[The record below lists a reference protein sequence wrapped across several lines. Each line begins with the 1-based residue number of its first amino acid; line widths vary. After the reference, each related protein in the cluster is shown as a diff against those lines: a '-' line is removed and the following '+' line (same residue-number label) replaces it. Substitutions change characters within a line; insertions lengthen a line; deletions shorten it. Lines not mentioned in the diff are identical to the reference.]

1 MGNTGNTTVFNNY
14 YDTSDIAVINAGYQ
28 KKVDHSFGPYA
39 NNYHVLQYILD
50 GQGVLRIGTNEW
62 RLTKNTLFYLPAN
75 IACKYYAD
83 LDDPYEYY
91 WVSFIGNKADSI
103 MQNCGLSHR
112 TPLRVIDSPELR
124 KLFMRIFKNL
134 HSNQSD
140 YTYRILSDLYGI
152 FACAAESSDI
162 PMTENQSAFVQN
174 AVAYMN
180 ANYENGIN
188 IRDVSNHMYMNF
200 TYFSEQFTKSTG
212 SIFQISDGN
221 PYDQRRPSAQDYR
234 SQSERDSP
242 AGRNDPSCFY
252 KCL

>member
-39 NNYHVLQYILD
+39 NNYHVLQYVLD

-152 FACAAESSDI
+152 FACAAASRAI
-162 PMTENQSAFVQN
+162 GT
-174 AVAYMN
+174 
-180 ANYENGIN
+180 
-188 IRDVSNHMYMNF
+188 R
-200 TYFSEQFTKSTG
+200 
-212 SIFQISDGN
+212 
-221 PYDQRRPSAQDYR
+221 
-234 SQSERDSP
+234 
-242 AGRNDPSCFY
+242 
-252 KCL
+252 